1 MTDPTASARRRVMS
15 TRGMNAFRHRNYR
28 LFFSGQAVSLIG
40 TWMQQVSQS
49 WLVLQLSGG
58 DPLWL
63 GVVTAAQFLPV
74 MVLGLFA
81 GILADV
87 LPKRQTLMVVEAVMM
102 MLALVLAI
110 LTVTGLV
117 QIWMVLVLAVLLG
130 CANAI
135 EMPVRQAFAIEMV
148 GPRDVGNAVALNS
161 AMLNGARVVG
171 PAVAGLTI
179 GAFGIAAA
187 FAINGLSF
195 LAVLIGLS
203 RMRDDELHLPARI
216 PRPRS
221 VAEVG
226 SNLAEGL
233 RFVRDTPIVLMSIVV
248 VGLVATLGMN
258 FSVLV
263 PPLAAGVL
271 KSDAAGYGFLMTATG
286 VGALAAAVALVAG
299 GRPRPVW
306 IGAGAV
312 VLGAAS
318 VALAA
323 STSFP
328 LSMLLLVPVGA
339 GGIAMA
345 ATANAAIQVAV
356 PDGLRGRVMSVYTTV
371 FSASMPVGGIAMGAL
386 ASVVGI
392 PITLAVGG
400 VLSLVVGGLALVWYG
415 RIRSARRRP
424 MADAQSTAPNTR
436 AAFRPPKPNE
446 VLSTRR

>member
-1 MTDPTASARRRVMS
+1 
-15 TRGMNAFRHRNYR
+15 
-28 LFFSGQAVSLIG
+28 
-40 TWMQQVSQS
+40 
-49 WLVLQLSGG
+49 
-58 DPLWL
+58 
-63 GVVTAAQFLPV
+63 
-74 MVLGLFA
+74 
-81 GILADV
+81 
-87 LPKRQTLMVVEAVMM
+87 
-102 MLALVLAI
+102 
-110 LTVTGLV
+110 
-117 QIWMVLVLAVLLG
+117 
-130 CANAI
+130 
-135 EMPVRQAFAIEMV
+135 
-148 GPRDVGNAVALNS
+148 
-161 AMLNGARVVG
+161 MLNGARVVG

-195 LAVLIGLS
+195 LAVMIGLS
-203 RMRDDELHLPARI
+203 RMRDDELHLTARI

-233 RFVRDTPIVLMSIVV
+233 RFVRDTPIVLMAIVV
-248 VGLVATLGMN
+248 VGLVSTLGMN

-263 PPLAAGVL
+263 PPLTAGIL
-271 KSDAAGYGFLMTATG
+271 NSDAAGYGFLMTATG

-312 VLGAAS
+312 VLGGAS